1 VHNHSQTA
9 SFDRWLSSFRKV
21 SVSVVYVPCLA
32 SVHPNLTCLSYRID
46 TAQLSKIKGIEA
58 EKVELYGDQFL
69 RLIQSSKQL
78 YDDMKRQETERAN
91 GGVVEDPNH
100 KTVIELDSSDGYS
113 SAEEIFNEH
122 LDLSQVDDVR
132 SRFFHDSPTGS
143 QEVSSTVNRLSAQCN
158 IMSSPM
164 KTGEPY
170 ANLFHSDRPRRV
182 SCLTKWIFK
191 TLERSPSS
199 IWLDKADMAKK
210 CKWNSIKFSPQGLL
224 WVSCKIQW

>member
-1 VHNHSQTA
+1 MHNPSQTV

-21 SVSVVYVPCLA
+21 SVSVVYVPHLA
-32 SVHPNLTCLSYRID
+32 SVHPSLTCFSYRID
-46 TAQLSKIKGIEA
+46 IAQLAKIKGIET

-69 RLIQSSKQL
+69 RLIRSSKQL

-113 SAEEIFNEH
+113 STEEIFNEH

-132 SRFFHDSPTGS
+132 SRFFHDSPMGS
-143 QEVSSTVNRLSAQCN
+143 QEVSSTVNRLSTQCN
-158 IMSSPM
+158 ITSFLM
-164 KTGEPY
+164 KTGELY
-170 ANLFHSDRPRRV
+170 ANLFQSDRPRCV
-182 SCLTKWIFK
+182 SCPAKWIFK
-191 TLERSPSS
+191 PLERLPSS

-210 CKWNSIKFSPQGLL
+210 DKWNSIKFSPQGLL